1 MQMTHAQSQAIHA
14 SHSLGALV
22 ALLVQAK
29 YPDELVATF
38 ADAHKKVTF
47 AVAAL
52 RRYEQKAAA

>member
-1 MQMTHAQSQAIHA
+1 MTHEQSQAIHA
-14 SHSLGALV
+14 SNSLGALV

-29 YPDELVATF
+29 YQDDLVATF
-38 ADAHKKVTF
+38 ADAHNSVTF